1 MFLSRLRTATATAAA
16 EAAPADPS
24 PPENRPELSA
34 EARPAKDELPPGLP
48 MQKVK
53 CEEPDE
59 ALEEGRAESKSAEE
73 SSSSSPKAAA
83 EAKTAA
89 AKAPSK
95 PAEKLPPRAPPFPTG
110 LGQGGVKRE
119 SSPSPQASQ
128 PVELSARPPASLPAE
143 PKAEQ
148 QEDKDT
154 EKAASP
160 PAKRCKEELQPAVA
174 APEVCELGEAF
185 PP

>member
-1 MFLSRLRTATATAAA
+1 
-16 EAAPADPS
+16 
-24 PPENRPELSA
+24 
-34 EARPAKDELPPGLP
+34 

-95 PAEKLPPRAPPFPTG
+95 PAEKLPPREPPFPTG
-110 LGQGGVKRE
+110 LGQGGMKRE
-119 SSPSPQASQ
+119 SSPSP
-128 PVELSARPPASLPAE
+128 PASLPTE